1 MGTVT
6 TAETPGSDQSV
17 TRFHRD
23 HGPDRAEAGVGEGAR
38 QGLKKGLAGGESA
51 FLTCIH
57 FSTVLK
63 IIMKKTLVSIVI
75 PVFNEAE
82 NIGLLHGEIAAA
94 LKGRAEEFEII
105 FVDDGSSDGSLAELK
120 KLHAADPRVK
130 IIQFRKNFGQS
141 AAISAGFEFCRGG
154 VVVAMDADLQNDP
167 ADIPLLVDK
176 VEEGFDIVNGWRKDR
191 HDKWLT
197 RKVPSY
203 FGNKL
208 ISWITGTRL
217 HDYGCTLRGFRREV
231 VKNLKLYGEM
241 HRYIPAIASRM
252 GIRSTEIPVNHR
264 ARKFGRSKYGLG
276 RTFRVVI
283 DLISLKFLLAYSHRP
298 LQIFG
303 GVGLLMIVTGLGCG
317 SYLTYAKFVLNQGI
331 AGRPLLFFTLLMIFL
346 GFQAISLGLLAEML
360 SRIYHE
366 GFDKNEYAIRELIG
380 FADENIDDRPR
391 AVL

>member
-1 MGTVT
+1 
-6 TAETPGSDQSV
+6 
-17 TRFHRD
+17 
-23 HGPDRAEAGVGEGAR
+23 
-38 QGLKKGLAGGESA
+38 
-51 FLTCIH
+51 
-57 FSTVLK
+57 
-63 IIMKKTLVSIVI
+63 MKKTLVSIVI

-82 NIGLLHGEIAAA
+82 NVAPLYREIAAA
-94 LKGRAEEFEII
+94 VAGRTEEYEII
-105 FVDDGSSDGSLAELK
+105 FVDDGSSDASLAELK
-120 KLHAADPRVK
+120 SLHAGDARVR
-130 IIQFRKNFGQS
+130 IVQFRKNFGQS
-141 AAISAGFEFCRGG
+141 AAISAGFALCRGD
-154 VVVAMDADLQNDP
+154 VVIAMDADLQNDP
-167 ADIPLLVDK
+167 ADIPQLVDK
-176 VEEGFDIVNGWRKDR
+176 VGQGYDIVNGWRRDR

-217 HDYGCTLRGFRREV
+217 HDYGCTLRGFNRDV

-276 RTFRVVI
+276 RTFRVLI

>member
-1 MGTVT
+1 
-6 TAETPGSDQSV
+6 
-17 TRFHRD
+17 
-23 HGPDRAEAGVGEGAR
+23 
-38 QGLKKGLAGGESA
+38 
-51 FLTCIH
+51 
-57 FSTVLK
+57 
-63 IIMKKTLVSIVI
+63 MKKTLVSIVI

-82 NIGLLHGEIAAA
+82 NVGLLHNEIALAVTN
-94 LKGRAEEFEII
+94 RPEDYEII
-105 FVDDGSSDGSLAELK
+105 FIDDGSSDGSLAALK
-120 KLHAADPRVK
+120 NIRGQDARIK

-141 AAISAGFEFCRGG
+141 AAISAGFEWCRGDI
-154 VVVAMDADLQNDP
+154 VIAMDADLQNDP

-176 VEEGFDIVNGWRKDR
+176 VKEGFDIVNGWRKDR

-197 RKVPSY
+197 RKLPSF

-217 HDYGCTLRGFRREV
+217 HDYGCTLRGFRKDV
-231 VKNLKLYGEM
+231 VKSLKLYGEM

-252 GIRSTEIPVNHR
+252 GIQSTEITVNHR
-264 ARKFGRSKYGLG
+264 ARQFGKSKYGLG

-303 GVGLLMIVTGLGCG
+303 GAGLLMILTGLVSG

-331 AGRPLLFFTLLMIFL
+331 SGRPLLFFTLLMVFL
-346 GFQAISLGLLAEML
+346 GFQSISLGLLAEML

-366 GFDKNEYAIRELIG
+366 GLDKNEYAIRQLIG
-380 FADENIDDRPR
+380 FTDENIDDRSR
-391 AVL
+391 TVL

>member
-1 MGTVT
+1 
-6 TAETPGSDQSV
+6 
-17 TRFHRD
+17 
-23 HGPDRAEAGVGEGAR
+23 
-38 QGLKKGLAGGESA
+38 
-51 FLTCIH
+51 
-57 FSTVLK
+57 
-63 IIMKKTLVSIVI
+63 MKKTLASIVI

-82 NIGLLHGEIAAA
+82 NVALLHREIAAA
-94 LKGRAEEFEII
+94 VKGRAEDYEII

-120 KLHAADPRVK
+120 KLRAGDPRVK

-141 AAISAGFEFCRGG
+141 AAISAGFASCRGE
-154 VVVAMDADLQNDP
+154 VVIAMDADLQNDP

-197 RKVPSY
+197 RKVPSF

-217 HDYGCTLRGFRREV
+217 HDYGCTLRGFNREV

-303 GVGLLMIVTGLGCG
+303 GVGLLMIVAGLACG
-317 SYLTYAKFVLNQGI
+317 SYLTYAKFILSQGI

-380 FADENIDDRPR
+380 FADEDIDDRPR
-391 AVL
+391 TVL

>member
-1 MGTVT
+1 
-6 TAETPGSDQSV
+6 
-17 TRFHRD
+17 
-23 HGPDRAEAGVGEGAR
+23 
-38 QGLKKGLAGGESA
+38 
-51 FLTCIH
+51 
-57 FSTVLK
+57 
-63 IIMKKTLVSIVI
+63 MKKTLVSIVI

-82 NIGLLHGEIAAA
+82 NVGPLHLEIDAAI
-94 LKGRAEEFEII
+94 KSRPEDYEII
-105 FVDDGSSDGSLAELK
+105 FIDDGSSDCSLDALK
-120 KLHAADPRVK
+120 SIRDRDPRVK
-130 IIQFRKNFGQS
+130 IIHFRKNFGQS
-141 AAISAGFEFCRGG
+141 AAISAGFAFCRGD

-167 ADIPLLVDK
+167 AHIPQLVDK
-176 VEEGFDIVNGWRKDR
+176 VAEGYDIVNGWRKDR

-197 RKVPSY
+197 RKVPSF

-217 HDYGCTLRGFRREV
+217 HDYGCTLRGFRSNV

-252 GIRSTEIPVNHR
+252 GIKSTEIPVNHR
-264 ARKFGRSKYGLG
+264 ARKFGKSKYGLG

-298 LQIFG
+298 LQMFG
-303 GVGLLMIVTGLGCG
+303 GAGLLMILTGMG
-317 SYLTYAKFVLNQGI
+317 SGLYLTYTKFVLNQAI

-366 GFDKNEYAIRELIG
+366 GFDKNEYAIREFIG
-380 FADENIDDRPR
+380 FQDENIDDRSR
-391 AVL
+391 TIL

>member
-1 MGTVT
+1 V
-6 TAETPGSDQSV
+6 A
-17 TRFHRD
+17 
-23 HGPDRAEAGVGEGAR
+23 
-38 QGLKKGLAGGESA
+38 
-51 FLTCIH
+51 I
-57 FSTVLK
+57 
-63 IIMKKTLVSIVI
+63 
-75 PVFNEAE
+75 
-82 NIGLLHGEIAAA
+82 LHGEIAAA
-94 LKGRAEEFEII
+94 IKNRPEDHEII
-105 FVDDGSSDGSLAELK
+105 FVDDGSSDNSLAELK
-120 KLHAADPRVK
+120 KLRAGDPRVK

-141 AAISAGFEFCRGG
+141 AAISAGFAMCRGDI
-154 VVVAMDADLQNDP
+154 VIAMDADLQNDP

-176 VEEGFDIVNGWRKDR
+176 VAEGFDIVNGWRRDR

-197 RKVPSY
+197 RKVPSF

-217 HDYGCTLRGFRREV
+217 HDYGCTLRGFKRDV

-252 GIRSTEIPVNHR
+252 GIQSTEIAVNHR
-264 ARKFGRSKYGLG
+264 SRQFGKSKYGLG

-303 GVGLLMIVTGLGCG
+303 GVGLLMIVTGFGCG
-317 SYLTYAKFVLNQGI
+317 SYLTYAKFILNQAI

-346 GFQAISLGLLAEML
+346 GFQSISLGLLAEML

-380 FADENIDDRPR
+380 FADENIDDRSR
-391 AVL
+391 TIL